1 MVVRE
6 YTTPPKK
13 TLSRDLTVR
22 VNHIVQFLIDCRP
35 MSVSMG
41 NAIRWL
47 KLQIAATTQLALP
60 ESEVKAT
67 LVEDIDNFIQEKIIF
82 ADRVRVSALYG
93 PLGLKPY
100 GCPLVYKSG
109 WIGSLS
115 AGLAPTINTRGAL
128 GGLAERPAVLDA
140 PR

>member
-1 MVVRE
+1 VVVRE

-82 ADRVRVSALYG
+82 ADRVRVSAFIRSFRAKTLR
-93 PLGLKPY
+93 
-100 GCPLVYKSG
+100 V
-109 WIGSLS
+109 
-115 AGLAPTINTRGAL
+115 PTRL
-128 GGLAERPAVLDA
+128 
-140 PR
+140 